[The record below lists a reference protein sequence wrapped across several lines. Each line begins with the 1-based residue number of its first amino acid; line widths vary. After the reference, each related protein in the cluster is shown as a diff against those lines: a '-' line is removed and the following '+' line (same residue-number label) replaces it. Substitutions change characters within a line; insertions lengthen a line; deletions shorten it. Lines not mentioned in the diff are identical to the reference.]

1 MSDKKEFSDDSS
13 LKKTFLFVFR
23 QWAERPWRIGTIVII
38 AILSALSDI
47 LMPLFAADFVNV
59 LTAGDSPMTAFY
71 MMIGLGV
78 SGVFLRQCLNVNIAS
93 LTLTMMS
100 LAGGRAFKQ
109 IQSFTTDWHANG
121 FAGSTVRQITR
132 GMWALVSFNETLL
145 AGLLP
150 IGVMLIGSTITVGLH
165 WPVAGGVFAVG
176 VALFSVVT
184 VILTVLYVAPVA
196 RKGNAWDSRIGGA
209 LADALSC
216 NAVVKAFGAE
226 VREEERLSKIMAL
239 WRHHTSWAWMRSNVN
254 GGVQDLM
261 LAALQTMILGLLLLL
276 WERGLINVG
285 DITFMLTT
293 LFMLQ
298 GYLRRIGSNFRH
310 LQRSVNEL
318 EALVGF
324 EHSPTEQSEQHV
336 AVHTE
341 IKRGEIC
348 FSEVNFSYCAADS
361 VPLYQH
367 LSVMVTP
374 GERVGL
380 VGYSGSGKSTFVRLI
395 QRLYDIQSGKITIDG
410 QDIAQM
416 QLASLRSQIA
426 IVPQE
431 PLLFHRSLAENIAY
445 ARPDASHDE
454 IVTAAKLAGIHE
466 LISHLP
472 EGYETQVGERGV
484 KLSGGERQR
493 VAIARA
499 FLMDAPLLILDEAT
513 SSLDSESE
521 THIQQSMDILMRNRT
536 TLVIAHRLSTLS
548 KMDRI
553 LVFDNGRIV
562 EQGSHDKLMLLHGGL
577 YKKLFEY
584 QQFVEK

>member
-1 MSDKKEFSDDSS
+1 M
-13 LKKTFLFVFR
+13 
-23 QWAERPWRIGTIVII
+23 
-38 AILSALSDI
+38 
-47 LMPLFAADFVNV
+47 
-59 LTAGDSPMTAFY
+59 
-71 MMIGLGV
+71 
-78 SGVFLRQCLNVNIAS
+78 
-93 LTLTMMS
+93 
-100 LAGGRAFKQ
+100 
-109 IQSFTTDWHANG
+109 
-121 FAGSTVRQITR
+121 
-132 GMWALVSFNETLL
+132 LV
-145 AGLLP
+145 
-150 IGVMLIGSTITVGLH
+150 
-165 WPVAGGVFAVG
+165 
-176 VALFSVVT
+176 
-184 VILTVLYVAPVA
+184 
-196 RKGNAWDSRIGGA
+196 
-209 LADALSC
+209 
-216 NAVVKAFGAE
+216 
-226 VREEERLSKIMAL
+226 
-239 WRHHTSWAWMRSNVN
+239 
-254 GGVQDLM
+254 
-261 LAALQTMILGLLLLL
+261 ALQTMILGLLLLL
-276 WERGLINVG
+276 WKRGLINVG

-324 EHSPTEQSEQHV
+324 EYSPTEQSEQYA
-336 AVHTE
+336 AVHAE

-367 LSVMVTP
+367 LSVMITP

-395 QRLYDIQSGKITIDG
+395 QRLYEIQSGKITIDG

-445 ARPDASHDE
+445 AKPDASHDE

-499 FLMDAPLLILDEAT
+499 FLLDAPLLILDEAT

-521 THIQQSMDILMRNRT
+521 THIQQSMDMLMLNRT

-562 EQGSHDKLMLLHGGL
+562 EQGSHDKLILQHGGL

-584 QQFVEK
+584 QKFVDK